1 MRVTATMVASVVFIF
16 IWVCFGL
23 LFGLLFG
30 LFWFVLGE
38 IGEGLTTEN
47 PEGTERDM
55 MLLF

>member
-1 MRVTATMVASVVFIF
+1 MVASVVFIF
-16 IWVCFGL
+16 IWVC
-23 LFGLLFG
+23 FGLLFG